1 MSKPRISYVDPS
13 TIDDPAMIAEFER
26 CAREGTP
33 RPESQAI
40 RAHVPATFW
49 SFANTWRDVFKN
61 GVADHKI
68 KELCR
73 IYVSRSVL
81 CEFCGNQRSI
91 KAAKSGLR
99 EDDYSDLIN
108 FESSTR
114 YDERQKAALAYAEA
128 ITWDLPAG
136 DELWDRLHKHFSE
149 PELVE
154 IGYFV
159 AITMGQQRWLRT
171 LNIEHHQIMAGTDG
185 IDGARLRDFR
195 CPETFKAG
203 RRLLGKGQL
212 KTRKAGSRVTSQA
225 TAATAIRKA
234 PASQGAKDE
243 PRIRVRGLGKHYG
256 ALEVFR
262 NIDFDVGEREIV
274 AIVGPSG
281 CGKTTLLRCIDGLL
295 PHDAGEIWVG
305 QERVTEPIAGVA
317 MVFQHFGLFP
327 WKTVFENVAY
337 GLRMA
342 GAPKAE
348 IERKV
353 PEFIK
358 LVGLGGFENAF
369 PYQMSG
375 GMQQRCGL
383 ARALAV
389 EPNVL
394 LMDEPFAA
402 VDAQTREILQFELL
416 RIWDQ
421 RPTAMIF
428 VTHSIEEAV
437 LLGHRVIVLKGRPSS
452 IHETITIDLPSP
464 RTRETL
470 REPRFAEL
478 RERVWTTLMREAREA
493 EFQLER

>member
-1 MSKPRISYVDPS
+1 M
-13 TIDDPAMIAEFER
+13 
-26 CAREGTP
+26 
-33 RPESQAI
+33 
-40 RAHVPATFW
+40 
-49 SFANTWRDVFKN
+49 
-61 GVADHKI
+61 
-68 KELCR
+68 
-73 IYVSRSVL
+73 
-81 CEFCGNQRSI
+81 
-91 KAAKSGLR
+91 
-99 EDDYSDLIN
+99 
-108 FESSTR
+108 
-114 YDERQKAALAYAEA
+114 
-128 ITWDLPAG
+128 
-136 DELWDRLHKHFSE
+136 
-149 PELVE
+149 
-154 IGYFV
+154 
-159 AITMGQQRWLRT
+159 
-171 LNIEHHQIMAGTDG
+171 
-185 IDGARLRDFR
+185 
-195 CPETFKAG
+195 
-203 RRLLGKGQL
+203 
-212 KTRKAGSRVTSQA
+212 TSQPTAVSA
-225 TAATAIRKA
+225 TRATTVPGIG
-234 PASQGAKDE
+234 GAE

-256 ALEVFR
+256 TLEVFR

-281 CGKTTLLRCIDGLL
+281 CGKTTLLRCVDGLL
-295 PHDAGEIWVG
+295 AFDAGEVLVG
-305 QERVTEPIAGVA
+305 NQRVTEPIAGVA

-348 IERKV
+348 IERRV

-358 LVGLGGFENAF
+358 LVGLTGFEKAF

-416 RIWDQ
+416 HIWEQ

-452 IHETITIDLPSP
+452 IHETITIDLPHP
-464 RTRETL
+464 RTRATL

-478 RERVWTTLMREAREA
+478 REQVWGTLMREAREA
-493 EFQLER
+493 EFVLER

>member
-1 MSKPRISYVDPS
+1 MTNQTTMPS
-13 TIDDPAMIAEFER
+13 
-26 CAREGTP
+26 
-33 RPESQAI
+33 AI
-40 RAHVPATFW
+40 H
-49 SFANTWRDVFKN
+49 
-61 GVADHKI
+61 
-68 KELCR
+68 
-73 IYVSRSVL
+73 
-81 CEFCGNQRSI
+81 
-91 KAAKSGLR
+91 
-99 EDDYSDLIN
+99 
-108 FESSTR
+108 
-114 YDERQKAALAYAEA
+114 
-128 ITWDLPAG
+128 
-136 DELWDRLHKHFSE
+136 
-149 PELVE
+149 
-154 IGYFV
+154 
-159 AITMGQQRWLRT
+159 
-171 LNIEHHQIMAGTDG
+171 
-185 IDGARLRDFR
+185 
-195 CPETFKAG
+195 
-203 RRLLGKGQL
+203 
-212 KTRKAGSRVTSQA
+212 
-225 TAATAIRKA
+225 
-234 PASQGAKDE
+234 PASAAQGTKVE

-305 QERVTEPIAGVA
+305 AERVTEPIAGVA

-342 GAPKAE
+342 GTAKAE

-353 PEFIK
+353 PVFIK
-358 LVGLGGFENAF
+358 MVGLTGFEEAF

-416 RIWDQ
+416 HIWEQ
-421 RPTAMIF
+421 RPTAMVF

-437 LLGHRVIVLKGRPSS
+437 LLGHRVIVLKGRPSG
-452 IHETITIDLPSP
+452 IHETITIDLPNP

-478 RERVWTTLMREAREA
+478 RERVWGTLMREAREA
-493 EFQLER
+493 EFHLER

>member
-1 MSKPRISYVDPS
+1 V
-13 TIDDPAMIAEFER
+13 IA
-26 CAREGTP
+26 
-33 RPESQAI
+33 
-40 RAHVPATFW
+40 
-49 SFANTWRDVFKN
+49 
-61 GVADHKI
+61 
-68 KELCR
+68 
-73 IYVSRSVL
+73 
-81 CEFCGNQRSI
+81 
-91 KAAKSGLR
+91 
-99 EDDYSDLIN
+99 
-108 FESSTR
+108 
-114 YDERQKAALAYAEA
+114 
-128 ITWDLPAG
+128 
-136 DELWDRLHKHFSE
+136 
-149 PELVE
+149 
-154 IGYFV
+154 
-159 AITMGQQRWLRT
+159 QQ
-171 LNIEHHQIMAGTDG
+171 
-185 IDGARLRDFR
+185 
-195 CPETFKAG
+195 
-203 RRLLGKGQL
+203 
-212 KTRKAGSRVTSQA
+212 
-225 TAATAIRKA
+225 TAASDGPPTARVA
-234 PASQGAKDE
+234 TGE
-243 PRIRVRGLGKHYG
+243 PRIRVK
-256 ALEVFR
+256 ALAKRFGNLAVFSGIDIEVA
-262 NIDFDVGEREIV
+262 EREIL

-295 PHDAGEIWVG
+295 PHDSGEIWVG
-305 QERVTEPIAGVA
+305 KERVDKPIAGVA

-342 GAPKAE
+342 GASKAE

-358 LVGLGGFENAF
+358 LVGLTGFEDAF

-416 RIWDQ
+416 RIWEQ

-452 IHETITIDLPSP
+452 IHESIVIDLPNP
-464 RTRETL
+464 RTRATL
-470 REPRFAEL
+470 RDQRFAEL
-478 RERVWTTLMREAREA
+478 RERVWSTLMREAREA